1 MKIKKEVTE
10 NKDEF
15 MERCMSDDVMK
26 RDFPKATVRFA
37 VCSIEANQT
46 EVKTV

>member
-1 MKIKKEVTE
+1 MKLNKEVTE

-15 MERCMSDDVMK
+15 MERCMSNDVMK

-37 VCSIEANQT
+37 VCSIEANQ
-46 EVKTV
+46 EAVKTV